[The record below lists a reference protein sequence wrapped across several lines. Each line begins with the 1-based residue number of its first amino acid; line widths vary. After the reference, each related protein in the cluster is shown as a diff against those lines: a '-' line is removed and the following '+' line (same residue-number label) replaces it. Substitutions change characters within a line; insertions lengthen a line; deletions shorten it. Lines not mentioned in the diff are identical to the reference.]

1 MSANWAYCSDRVE
14 FLRVPN
20 WAANYYRS
28 IRVLCALGVTNVT
41 LTSGERR
48 AVIPPRCDR

>member
-1 MSANWAYCSDRVE
+1 MSANWAYAPTELS
-14 FLRVPN
+14 LRVPN